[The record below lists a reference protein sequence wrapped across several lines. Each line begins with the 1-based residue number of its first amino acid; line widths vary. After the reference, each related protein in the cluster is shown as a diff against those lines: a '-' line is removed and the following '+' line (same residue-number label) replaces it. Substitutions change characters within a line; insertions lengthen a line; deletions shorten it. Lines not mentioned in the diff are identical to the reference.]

1 LQDPGRMFLSPG
13 VRLGPYQILEP
24 IGSGGM
30 GEVYR
35 AVDVRLE
42 RIVAVKVLP
51 AHLSR
56 DNDLRQRFEQE
67 AKAVSVLNHP
77 NICTLHDVGREGDT
91 DYLVMEF
98 VDGRTL
104 SSRLDRG
111 PLSVDELLRYAIQ
124 MADAL
129 DKAHRKGIVH
139 RDLKPGN
146 VMLTKSGVK
155 LVDFGLAKVVVQ
167 SPSAASSFETEER
180 DLTQEGT
187 LLGTLHYMSPEQLEG
202 KEVDARSDIFSFG
215 AVLYEMATGHRAFEG
230 SSAAGIIAA
239 ILKEEPKPI
248 TVALPPGLDRLIRAC
263 LQKHPDDRRQSTH
276 DIAGELQSIS
286 ENRSY
291 SGVSI
296 EAPRVTKWKS
306 RARTFAILAILT
318 LGLLAAGSFLHTPTI
333 SPSLRSNILLPPGF
347 QLDAQNRSLALSPDG
362 QSLVFA
368 GTDADGATGLW
379 LRRLDQSDARRISGT
394 DDGTYPFWSPDSR
407 FIGFFADGKLKK
419 AAAAGGITQTICEAP
434 DGRGGTWNQNDI
446 IVFAPY
452 HSGGLY
458 QIPASGGQ
466 LTQLTKPDEKNNS
479 HRLPNFLPDGK
490 NVLFYNADV
499 ENQVSNKA
507 GVYNLNISSR
517 EIVPILLEK
526 TEASY
531 ATPGYLTFVRDG
543 KLMAQQFNP
552 RSMKFTG
559 PATAIAQNVQF
570 YVERYTGAYSVSQNY
585 LIFLAEDISP
595 LAQLT
600 WFDIDGR
607 KIGSVGK
614 KSRFSSLLLSPDEK
628 RVLTTYTQTQSRD
641 LWVYDLNIGSNTR
654 LTFKQEPYFE
664 TGMAWSP
671 DGNKIAYGDID
682 GKLFTMNSDS
692 GLTAQALL
700 RKKELTRWW
709 PTDWSS
715 DGEKIILGTYVS
727 KTGTDIGV
735 LSLKDES
742 IQPFQA
748 SEHNETSGAF
758 SSDEKWIGYVSDESG
773 RNELYVVPYPGPGGK
788 WQISTDGVTE
798 WKWVDEGRHI
808 YYLSPDRTLHSVD
821 INMKGS
827 VIQLGPQTTLFG
839 GQAVPTGFVALS
851 KDGKRLLISVPTEE
865 LRESGLT
872 LVQNWSK
879 ELSK

>member
-1 LQDPGRMFLSPG
+1 MFLSPG
-13 VRLGPYQILEP
+13 VKLGPYQILEP

-56 DNDLRQRFEQE
+56 DVDLRQRFEKE

-91 DYLVMEF
+91 EYLVMEF

-111 PLSVDELLRYAIQ
+111 PLPIDELLRYAIQ

-139 RDLKPGN
+139 RDLKPSN

-155 LVDFGLAKVVVQ
+155 LVDFGLAKVAVQ
-167 SPSAASSFETEER
+167 SPSTSASTFETEAH
-180 DLTQEGT
+180 DLTEEGT

-202 KEVDARSDIFSFG
+202 KDVDARSDIFSFG

-239 ILKEEPKPI
+239 ILKEEPKPL
-248 TVALPPGLDRLIRAC
+248 TVPLPSGLDRLIRAC
-263 LQKHPDDRRQSTH
+263 LQKDPYDRRQSAH
-276 DIAGELQSIS
+276 DIAAELQSIA

-296 EAPRVTKWKS
+296 QAPAVTKRKFP
-306 RARTFAILAILT
+306 ARTFAIIAILA
-318 LGLLAAGSFLHTPTI
+318 LALLAAGSLLHTPNA
-333 SPSLRSNILLPPGF
+333 SPILRTNILLPPGF
-347 QLDAQNRSLALSPDG
+347 ELDPQNRSLALSPDG
-362 QSLVFA
+362 QSFVFA
-368 GTDADGATGLW
+368 GTDAEGATGLW

-419 AAAAGGITQTICEAP
+419 AAAEGGIAQTICDAP
-434 DGRGGTWNQNDI
+434 DGRGGTWNQEDI

-458 QIPASGGQ
+458 GVSASGGQ
-466 LTQLTKPDEKNNS
+466 LTQLTKPDAKNDS

-499 ENQVSNKA
+499 EQQVDNKA
-507 GVYNLNISSR
+507 GVYDLDINSHQ
-517 EIVPILLEK
+517 IVPVLLEK
-526 TEASY
+526 TEAAY
-531 ATPGYLTFVRDG
+531 VKPGYLTFVRDG
-543 KLMAQQFNP
+543 KLMAQQFNTGT
-552 RSMKFTG
+552 MKFTG
-559 PATAIAQNVQF
+559 PATAIAPSVQF

-585 LIFLAEDISP
+585 LIYLAEDISP
-595 LAQLT
+595 MAELT
-600 WFDIDGR
+600 WFDVDGR
-607 KIGSVGK
+607 KLESVGK

-641 LWVYDLNIGSNTR
+641 LWVYDLNIESNTR

-664 TGMAWSP
+664 SGMTWSP
-671 DGNKIAYGDID
+671 DGNKIAYGDIN
-682 GKLFTMNSDS
+682 GKLFLMNSDS
-692 GLTAQALL
+692 SLTAQPLL
-700 RKKELTRWW
+700 RRNEPTRWW

-715 DGEKIILGTYVS
+715 DGQKIVLETYVS
-727 KTGTDIGV
+727 QTGTDIGV
-735 LSLKDES
+735 FSLKDQS
-742 IQPFQA
+742 IQRFQA
-748 SEHNETSGAF
+748 SEHNETHGAF
-758 SSDEKWIGYVSDESG
+758 SPDGKWIGYLSNESG
-773 RNELYVVPYPGPGGK
+773 RDELYVVPYPGPGGK
-788 WQISTDGVTE
+788 WQISTSGVTQWE
-798 WKWVDEGRHI
+798 WVDEGRRI
-808 YYLSPDRTLHSVD
+808 YYLSPDRILHSVD
-821 INMKGS
+821 INVKGN

-839 GQAVPTGFVALS
+839 GQAIPAGYVAIS
-851 KDGKRLLISVPTEE
+851 KDGKRLLISVPIEASID
-865 LRESGLT
+865 SGLT
-872 LVQNWSK
+872 LVQNWEKEISK
-879 ELSK
+879 